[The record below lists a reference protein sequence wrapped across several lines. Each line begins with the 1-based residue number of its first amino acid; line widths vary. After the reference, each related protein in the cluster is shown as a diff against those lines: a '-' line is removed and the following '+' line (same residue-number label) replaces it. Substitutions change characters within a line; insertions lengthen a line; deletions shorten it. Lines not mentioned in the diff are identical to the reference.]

1 MEDRFVDRT
10 ELKTS
15 FFSSK
20 IVFLIGVLNTGTE
33 VVEFLAPK
41 IIWVSFF
48 LNSLEIYNI
57 LQGVLPILPYLSY
70 VVLNNL
76 LELEI

>member
-15 FFSSK
+15 FLTSK
-20 IVFLIGVLNTGTE
+20 IVFLIGVLNTETE
-33 VVEFLAPK
+33 VVECLGPK
-41 IIWVSFF
+41 NIWISFF
-48 LNSLEIYNI
+48 LNSLEIYNV